1 MALEMSVSSRDGKA
15 RLIGTKGQSVEDGA
29 TIALQRKNGN
39 GKPAPLGDFDATE
52 LRDFVKSLS

>member
-15 RLIGTKGQSVEDGA
+15 RLIGTKGEPADDKS

-39 GKPAPLGDFDATE
+39 GQAVKLGDFDAGE
-52 LRDFVKSLS
+52 LRDFVKSLA